1 MSEHRETL
9 RDIRQRLECMD
20 EVRDWPLLEELIGR
34 SVLPD
39 SKPCWEYVL
48 HGCEAV
54 GGRRQEALPGCAA
67 IFCLF
72 YAIHLVDDL
81 LDDDPDGIFHRV
93 GVGTAANVALAFQ
106 GMASRV
112 IAESRLAPERQKRA
126 QGAIGRMTLGT
137 AFGQNLD
144 AADLEGEEA
153 YWRVVRHKTPPLFG
167 CALELG
173 ALYGGACD
181 EVAERVGSLGGAL
194 GEIVQINDDLGDA
207 MAQPAK
213 VDWLR
218 RGTNLPILFA
228 RTAEHPER
236 DSFEALAAR
245 VSQPAALAE
254 AQEILVRSGAV
265 SYCAYRI
272 VEAYNQAIA
281 EVHDWDLAVPG
292 SLESLMQDQVEPLK
306 DLLRLVGVESPED
319 LFVPSSRAA

>member
-1 MSEHRETL
+1 MNNQKMTREL
-9 RDIRQRLECMD
+9 RQRLKSMD
-20 EVRDWPLLEELIGR
+20 EVRDWPLLVELIDR
-34 SVLPD
+34 PVLPD

-54 GGRRQEALPGCAA
+54 GGRREEALPGCAA

-106 GMASRV
+106 GIASRV
-112 IAESRLAPERQKRA
+112 IAESELSPERQKQA
-126 QGAIGRMTLGT
+126 QCALGRMTLAT

-144 AADLEGEEA
+144 AADPSGEEA
-153 YWRVVRHKTPPLFG
+153 YWKVVRHKTPPLFG

-173 ALYGGACD
+173 ALYGGASD

-207 MAQPAK
+207 MARPAK
-213 VDWLR
+213 VDWQR
-218 RGTNLPILFA
+218 RWTNLPILFA

-236 DSFEALAAR
+236 EQFVALAVR
-245 VSQPAALAE
+245 VAQPEALAE

-272 VEAYNQAIA
+272 VEAYNQAVS
-281 EVHDWDLAVPG
+281 EVWAWQLPASE
-292 SLESLMQDQVEPLK
+292 SLESLMLAQVEPLK